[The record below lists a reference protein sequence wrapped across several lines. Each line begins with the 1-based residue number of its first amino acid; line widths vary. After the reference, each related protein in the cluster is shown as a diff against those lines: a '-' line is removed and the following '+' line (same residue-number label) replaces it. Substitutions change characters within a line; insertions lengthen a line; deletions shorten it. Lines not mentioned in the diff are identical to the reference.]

1 MSDIT
6 VMIVDDADDSRLL
19 QRMILEEHY
28 TVLEAASGEECI
40 EKIGVND
47 KVPDLFLLDVNMLGM
62 DGYEVC
68 THLRKQH
75 ETANSPIIFISALYK
90 PEERLKGY
98 EVGADD
104 YLVKPI
110 DGEQLLEKV
119 KYHLEVHLEV
129 VKAQDEAKNSM
140 NVALEAMTYSSEI
153 GQLIDFVKQSQSVKS
168 LEAMGEKVC
177 AAAQEF
183 GLSACAYVIGA
194 DRPFA
199 FCEPDS
205 LEAKVL
211 EKSKKS
217 QDRIINIGVRTIVK
231 SDQIA
236 LLIKNMPTD
245 DESRYGRIKDH
256 LAVLVSICDGRLMA
270 LQAQKELANQRT
282 SVLGRV
288 ITVTEEKLKEFNDKV
303 IKHDDEVRSI
313 MLNMITEL
321 ESKLFSLGLDEDQEA
336 TLMSLA
342 YRANEQLNESRESTK
357 ELERELGVVL
367 EGLYEILSSTS

>member
-6 VMIVDDADDSRLL
+6 VMIVDDADDNRML

-28 TVLEAASGEECI
+28 NIVEAVSGEDCI
-40 EKIGVND
+40 EKVEELT
-47 KVPDLFLLDVNMLGM
+47 PDIFLLDVNMLGM
-62 DGYEVC
+62 NGYDVC

-75 ETANSPIIFISALYK
+75 ATANTPIIFVSALYK

-104 YLVKPI
+104 YITKPI
-110 DGEQLLEKV
+110 DGEKLLERV
-119 KYHLEVHLEV
+119 QYHLESHLEV
-129 VKAQDEAKNSM
+129 VKAQENAKNSM

-153 GQLIDFVKQSQSVKS
+153 GQLIDFVKQSQDVKS
-168 LEAMGEKVC
+168 LEEMGEKVC
-177 AAAQEF
+177 KAAEEF

-194 DRPFA
+194 DNPYA
-199 FCEPDS
+199 YCTEDS

-211 EKSKKS
+211 EKAKLSS
-217 QDRIINIGVRTIVK
+217 ERIINIGVRTIVK

-270 LQAQKELANQRT
+270 LQAQKDLASQRS

-288 ITVTEEKLKEFNDKV
+288 IIVTEEKLKAFNEK
-303 IKHDDEVRSI
+303 IIEHDDEVRDI
-313 MLNMITEL
+313 MTNMLTEL

-336 TLMSLA
+336 TLMALA
-342 YRANEQLNESRESTK
+342 YKATEQLDESRESTK
-357 ELERELGVVL
+357 ELEKELGVVL
-367 EGLYEILSSTS
+367 EGLYEILANSE

>member
-1 MSDIT
+1 MSDFT
-6 VMIVDDADDSRLL
+6 VMIVDDAEDSRLL

-28 TVLEAASGEECI
+28 NVVEASSGEECI
-40 EKIGVND
+40 KSVTESGN
-47 KVPDLFLLDVNMLGM
+47 VPDLFLLDVNMHGM
-62 DGYEVC
+62 DGYDVC

-119 KYHLEVHLEV
+119 KYHLELHLEI

-168 LEAMGEKVC
+168 LEEMGQKVC
-177 AAAQEF
+177 SAAQEF
-183 GLSACAYVIGA
+183 GLSACAYVMEA
-194 DRPFA
+194 DQPFSN
-199 FCEPDS
+199 CEPDS

-211 EKSKKS
+211 EKSKNSKE
-217 QDRIINIGVRTIVK
+217 RIINIGVRTIVK
-231 SDQIA
+231 SDQIC

-270 LQAQKELANQRT
+270 LQAQKDLATQRNT
-282 SVLGRV
+282 VLGRV
-288 ITVTEEKLKEFNDKV
+288 ITVTEEKLKDFNEK
-303 IKHDDEVRSI
+303 IIEHDSDVRQI
-313 MLNMITEL
+313 MFDMITEL
-321 ESKLFSLGLDEDQEA
+321 ESKLFSLGLEEDQEVA
-336 TLMSLA
+336 LMALV
-342 YRANEQLNESRESTK
+342 YRANDKLDASRESTK

-367 EGLYEILSSTS
+367 EGLYEILSSSS